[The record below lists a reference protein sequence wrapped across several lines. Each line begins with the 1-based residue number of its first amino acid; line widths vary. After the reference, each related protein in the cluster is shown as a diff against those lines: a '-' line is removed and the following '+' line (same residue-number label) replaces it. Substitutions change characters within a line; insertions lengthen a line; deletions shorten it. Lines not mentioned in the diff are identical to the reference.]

1 MAYNIKMLKGNQASL
16 PATPRDANSVYFTVD
31 GGNIYLGDK
40 LLTGKVSFTKPA
52 TGVEGTIYVDTNGI
66 PFVWDT
72 ETSAYKQMLPQ
83 MPAALTA
90 SGASQYKL
98 ATEKAVIDY
107 ITANVA
113 TSEGFAQLQEDVDAL
128 ETTVG
133 QHTTD
138 IASLKSGKADKAT
151 TLAGYGISDAY
162 TKGETDSAISAAV
175 AASQHLTKVVLGDS
189 EELPDATEATDNAI
203 YLKKITGG
211 SGDQYYEE
219 FIVINDK
226 WEKIG
231 DTKVDLSNYATQ
243 SWVTSQISPVS
254 SKADANEAAIGVI
267 NGSGAGSIKKALQDA
282 KDYADSLASNYATAA
297 QGTKADTALQKA
309 DVTEGGTNGTIA
321 VKGTDVPVHGL
332 GSAAYSNTS
341 AFDAAGAATAA
352 ETRAKSYADS
362 LASNYATAAQGT
374 KADSALQK
382 ADIVESSTN
391 GAISV
396 KGTDVA
402 IHGLKSAAYT
412 NSSAYDPAGSA
423 STAETNAKSY
433 TDTALTWGTF

>member
-113 TSEGFAQLQEDVDAL
+113 TSEGFAQLQEDVDNL

-133 QHTTD
+133 GHTTS
-138 IASLKSGKADKAT
+138 IASLESDKADKAT

-162 TKGETDSAISAAV
+162 TKGETDSAISSAV

-219 FIVINDK
+219 FIVINDQ

-254 SKADANEAAIGVI
+254 SKADANEAAIG
-267 NGSGAGSIKKALQDA
+267 
-282 KDYADSLASNYATAA
+282 ATAA

-309 DVTEGGTNGTIA
+309 DITEGGTNGTIA
-321 VKGTDVPVHGL
+321 VKGTDVAV
-332 GSAAYSNTS
+332 
-341 AFDAAGAATAA
+341 
-352 ETRAKSYADS
+352 
-362 LASNYATAAQGT
+362 
-374 KADSALQK
+374 
-382 ADIVESSTN
+382 
-391 GAISV
+391 
-396 KGTDVA
+396 
-402 IHGLKSAAYT
+402 HGLKSAAYT
-412 NSSAYDPAGSA
+412 ESSAYDPAGSA
-423 STAETNAKSY
+423 NTAETNAKSY

>member
-1 MAYNIKMLKGNQASL
+1 MAYNIQMLKGNQAAL
-16 PATPRDANSVYFTVD
+16 PQSRDANKLYFTVD
-31 GGNIYLGDK
+31 GGNIYLGSK
-40 LLTGKVSFTKPA
+40 RLTGKVEFTKPA

-83 MPAALTA
+83 MVAALTA

-113 TSEGFAQLQEDVDAL
+113 TSEGFAQLQEDVDTL
-128 ETTVG
+128 EATVG
-133 QHTTD
+133 EHTTD
-138 IASLKSGKADKAT
+138 IASLESGKADKAT
-151 TLAGYGISDAY
+151 SLAGYGITDAY
-162 TKGETDSAISAAV
+162 TKGETDSAISSAV
-175 AASQHLTKVVLGDS
+175 AASQHLTKVVLGDD
-189 EELPDATEATDNAI
+189 EELPDASTATQNAI
-203 YLKKITGG
+203 YLKKIADGAG
-211 SGDQYYEE
+211 NQYYEE
-219 FIVINDK
+219 FIVINNQ

-254 SKADANEAAIGVI
+254 TKADANAAAIGVI
-267 NGSGAGSIKKALQDA
+267 NGSGAGSINKALQDA
-282 KDYADSLASNYATAA
+282 KDYADGLASNYATAA
-297 QGTKADTALQKA
+297 QGVKADTALQQA
-309 DVTEGGTNGTIA
+309 DITEGGTNGTIA
-321 VKGTDVPVHGL
+321 VKGTDVTVHGL

-352 ETRAKSYADS
+352 ETNAKGYADS
-362 LASNYATAAQGT
+362 LASNYATAAQGA

-382 ADIVESSTN
+382 ADIVEGTGN
-391 GAISV
+391 GTISV
-396 KGTDVA
+396 DGDDVA
-402 IHGLKSAAYT
+402 VHGLKSAAYT
-412 NSSAYDPAGSA
+412 DSSAYDPAGSA
-423 STAETNAKSY
+423 DTAEDNARAY

>member
-16 PATPRDANSVYFTVD
+16 PATPRDANSLYFTVD

-40 LLTGKVSFTKPA
+40 LLTGKVSFTKPD

-113 TSEGFAQLQEDVDAL
+113 TSEGFTQLQEDVNNL

-133 QHTTD
+133 SHTTS
-138 IASLKSGKADKAT
+138 ITSLESNKADKAT
-151 TLAGYGISDAY
+151 NLAGYGITDAY

-175 AASQHLTKVVLGDS
+175 AASQHLTKIVLGDE

-254 SKADANEAAIGVI
+254 SKADANEAAIAVI
-267 NGSGAGSIKKALQDA
+267 NGAGEGSLAKNLQDA
-282 KDYADSLASNYATAA
+282 KAYADSLASNYATAA
-297 QGTKADTALQKA
+297 QGTKADTALQQA
-309 DVTEGGTNGTIA
+309 DVVEGSTNGTVA
-321 VKGTDVPVHGL
+321 VKGTDVAV
-332 GSAAYSNTS
+332 
-341 AFDAAGAATAA
+341 
-352 ETRAKSYADS
+352 
-362 LASNYATAAQGT
+362 
-374 KADSALQK
+374 
-382 ADIVESSTN
+382 
-391 GAISV
+391 
-396 KGTDVA
+396 
-402 IHGLKSAAYT
+402 HGLKSAAYADT
-412 NSSAYDPAGSA
+412 TAFDAAGSA
-423 STAETNAKSY
+423 TAAETNAKQY

>member
-16 PATPRDANSVYFTVD
+16 PATPRDANSLYFTVD

-72 ETSAYKQMLPQ
+72 ETSAYKQILPQ

-113 TSEGFAQLQEDVDAL
+113 TSEGFAQLQEDVDNL

-133 QHTTD
+133 QHTTS
-138 IASLKSGKADKAT
+138 IASLESDKADKAT

-162 TKGETDSAISAAV
+162 TKGETDSAISSAV

-189 EELPDATEATDNAI
+189 EELPDASSATQNAI

-219 FIVINDK
+219 FIVINDQ

-254 SKADANEAAIGVI
+254 SKADANAAAIAVI
-267 NGSGAGSIKKALQDA
+267 NGSGTGSINKALQDA
-282 KDYADSLASNYATAA
+282 KSYADSLASNYATAA
-297 QGTKADTALQKA
+297 QGTKTDTALQKA
-309 DVTEGGTNGTIA
+309 DITEGGTNGTIA

-412 NSSAYDPAGSA
+412 DSSAYDPAGSA
-423 STAETNAKSY
+423 STAETNAKAY